1 MAILRIYTDGAC
13 AGNQSDQNIGGWGA
27 ILEYGAH
34 QKELFGGQ
42 ANTTNNRMELTAV
55 IEAFKALKQADQKI
69 EVFTDSS
76 YVANCFREEWYVSWE
91 KNHWRN
97 AAKSSVENQE
107 LWKELLGLVR
117 QHEVRFFRVKGHVN
131 LASKSTNFDAL
142 YEKFLGWNGAAF
154 SFEEFQYITRM
165 TTAPTSSRTWAS
177 RRSVRR
183 KIPRSDAVRQQT
195 KGSVNNEISTQ
206 KNTRQCLN
214 KTRNGTTTG

>member
-27 ILEYGAH
+27 ILEYGEH

-55 IEAFKALKQADQKI
+55 IEAFKALKQTGQKI

-91 KNHWRN
+91 KNHWL
-97 AAKSSVENQE
+97 A
-107 LWKELLGLVR
+107 LVR

-165 TTAPTSSRTWAS
+165 NNRADELANMGIAQIRQAEDTA
-177 RRSVRR
+177 
-183 KIPRSDAVRQQT
+183 I
-195 KGSVNNEISTQ
+195 
-206 KNTRQCLN
+206 
-214 KTRNGTTTG
+214 

>member
-13 AGNQSDQNIGGWGA
+13 AGNQSDQNTGGWGA
-27 ILEYGAH
+27 ILEYGEH

-55 IEAFKALKQADQKI
+55 IEAFKALKTPNQKI

-91 KNHWRN
+91 KNRWRN
-97 AAKSSVENQE
+97 AAKKSVENQE
-107 LWKELLGLVR
+107 LWKELLALVR

-142 YEKFLGWNGAAF
+142 YEKFLSWNGSAF
-154 SFEEFQYITRM
+154 SFEDFQYITKMNNRADELANM
-165 TTAPTSSRTWAS
+165 GIDQV
-177 RRSVRR
+177 RSAE
-183 KIPRSDAVRQQT
+183 DAA
-195 KGSVNNEISTQ
+195 I
-206 KNTRQCLN
+206 
-214 KTRNGTTTG
+214 

>member
-27 ILEYGAH
+27 ILEYGEH

-97 AAKSSVENQE
+97 AAKKSVENQE
-107 LWKELLGLVR
+107 LWKELLALVR
-117 QHEVRFFRVKGHVN
+117 QHEVRFFRVKG
-131 LASKSTNFDAL
+131 SCQSCEQIDKFRRAL
-142 YEKFLGWNGAAF
+142 
-154 SFEEFQYITRM
+154 
-165 TTAPTSSRTWAS
+165 
-177 RRSVRR
+177 R
-183 KIPRSDAVRQQT
+183 KIPRLER
-195 KGSVNNEISTQ
+195 
-206 KNTRQCLN
+206 RCLQL
-214 KTRNGTTTG
+214 RGIPICHQDEQPRRRAREHGHRADPSGGRYRDLI

>member
-27 ILEYGAH
+27 ILEYGEH

-55 IEAFKALKQADQKI
+55 IEAFKALKQANQKI

-97 AAKSSVENQE
+97 AAKKSVENQE
-107 LWKELLGLVR
+107 LWKELLALVR

-154 SFEEFQYITRM
+154 SFEELDVYKRQALATVSLSSSDNSSMPRIAIMSCRSLYFCSTSC
-165 TTAPTSSRTWAS
+165 TALALSL
-177 RRSVRR
+177 
-183 KIPRSDAVRQQT
+183 IH
-195 KGSVNNEISTQ
+195 I
-206 KNTRQCLN
+206 
-214 KTRNGTTTG
+214 

>member
-13 AGNQSDQNIGGWGA
+13 AGNQSNQNIGGWGA

-55 IEAFKALKQADQKI
+55 IEAFKALKQTGQKI

-97 AAKSSVENQE
+97 AAKKSVENQE
-107 LWKELLGLVR
+107 LWKELLALVR

-154 SFEEFQYITRM
+154 SFEEFQYVTKMNNRADELANMGIEQIRQAED
-165 TTAPTSSRTWAS
+165 TA
-177 RRSVRR
+177 
-183 KIPRSDAVRQQT
+183 I
-195 KGSVNNEISTQ
+195 
-206 KNTRQCLN
+206 
-214 KTRNGTTTG
+214 

>member
-27 ILEYGAH
+27 ILEYGEH

-55 IEAFKALKQADQKI
+55 IEAFKALKQTGQKI

-97 AAKSSVENQE
+97 AAKS
-107 LWKELLGLVR
+107 LWRIRSYGRSCWDSSGSMKCG
-117 QHEVRFFRVKGHVN
+117 
-131 LASKSTNFDAL
+131 
-142 YEKFLGWNGAAF
+142 F
-154 SFEEFQYITRM
+154 S
-165 TTAPTSSRTWAS
+165 AS
-177 RRSVRR
+177 RVMSTSR
-183 KIPRSDAVRQQT
+183 ANRQ
-195 KGSVNNEISTQ
+195 ISTRST
-206 KNTRQCLN
+206 KNSSAGTALPSAS
-214 KTRNGTTTG
+214 RNSNISPG